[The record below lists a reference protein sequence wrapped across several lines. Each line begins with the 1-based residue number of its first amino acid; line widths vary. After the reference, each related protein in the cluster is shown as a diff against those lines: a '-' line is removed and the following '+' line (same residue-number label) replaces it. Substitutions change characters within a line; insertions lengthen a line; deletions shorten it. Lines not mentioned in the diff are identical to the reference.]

1 MKMKI
6 GITGGIG
13 SGKSLV
19 ARIIQDSGY
28 LVLDADNI
36 AKDILLNDIDVKQ
49 SIKSVFGQKSFIGDK
64 LNKDFLAASVFAS
77 VDNVRKI
84 NSILHPPTIKIIDE
98 LMNKELAK
106 KDIVFVE
113 AALIFESEMD
123 EILDHVLLVTS
134 PKELRVERIIKR
146 DSTSESKVL
155 QRMKYQMSESEKEN
169 LSDFVLKNESSIDE
183 LENKTKFFL
192 MLFETM
198 AKQ

>member
-1 MKMKI
+1 MKI

>member
-134 PKELRVERIIKR
+134 PKELRIERIIKR